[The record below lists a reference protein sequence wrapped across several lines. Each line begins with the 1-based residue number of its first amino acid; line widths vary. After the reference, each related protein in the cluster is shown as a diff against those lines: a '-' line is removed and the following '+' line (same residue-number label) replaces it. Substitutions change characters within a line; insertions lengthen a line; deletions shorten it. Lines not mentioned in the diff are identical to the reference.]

1 MSKVDK
7 KIHAETVTAGFAIL
21 AFAFLFVMT
30 ATEGKYWGS
39 NEMDEYIIKI
49 TEGEEQSYLDSKT
62 PTAMVINKLSGSDP
76 FLKRDCQARGTC
88 LEQDVCTVAEQG
100 YVMSHGR
107 MVARVTYMSCELAK
121 EEIDRNDPSE
131 QAYAT
136 QDDPHQEV
144 LNFSPFVYL
153 PYYCLNR
160 LTDLK
165 NPYSFIIYFIW
176 KQRVQKRTNL
186 KK

>member
-1 MSKVDK
+1 MSRFDK

-62 PTAMVINKLSGSDP
+62 PTAMVINKMSGSDP

-100 YVMSHGR
+100 YVVSHGR
-107 MVARVTYMSCELAK
+107 MVARVTYMTCELA
-121 EEIDRNDPSE
+121 EEGVDRDEESE
-131 QAYAT
+131 KVYNT
-136 QDDPHQEV
+136 QDDP
-144 LNFSPFVYL
+144 Y
-153 PYYCLNR
+153 
-160 LTDLK
+160 
-165 NPYSFIIYFIW
+165 
-176 KQRVQKRTNL
+176 
-186 KK
+186 